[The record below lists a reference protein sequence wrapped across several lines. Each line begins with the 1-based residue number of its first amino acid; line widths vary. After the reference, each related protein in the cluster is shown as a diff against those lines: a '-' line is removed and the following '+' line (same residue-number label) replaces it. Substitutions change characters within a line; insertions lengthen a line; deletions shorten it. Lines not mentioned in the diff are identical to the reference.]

1 LFKAIKKLIFN
12 IYYLILNHFYI
23 PNKLINTTNNVYENT
38 NFELSDVVKL
48 YPMLV
53 FVVIYKDYISVHF
66 AL

>member
-1 LFKAIKKLIFN
+1 MFKAIKKLIFN